1 MHLHLGLQALP
12 ALGHI
17 IEIGSNRAQV
27 APVIEAAL
35 STQRWLQEK
44 KLIQW
49 KQDEGSTR
57 SSAGTCVRAAPFVYL
72 PCLAPC
78 VSTCVLPAAQR
89 RFAKAVPAAVELGCV
104 GRPRTLDN
112 RPLQNP
118 GLLGMPMQWHSRKG
132 WPSEITLSLWLSLSG
147 SLSLA
152 FPRHPH

>member
-1 MHLHLGLQALP
+1 MHLGLQALP

-57 SSAGTCVRAAPFVYL
+57 SSAGTCVRAAPFVYFH
-72 PCLAPC
+72 A
-78 VSTCVLPAAQR
+78 
-89 RFAKAVPAAVELGCV
+89 
-104 GRPRTLDN
+104 
-112 RPLQNP
+112 
-118 GLLGMPMQWHSRKG
+118 
-132 WPSEITLSLWLSLSG
+132 
-147 SLSLA
+147 
-152 FPRHPH
+152 